1 MGFRIVVDTSVLV
14 SALIGTQGP
23 SRELIR
29 RCLLEEYQPLMG
41 NTLFC
46 EYEAVVSREEIIS
59 QCPLTSLEISDLL
72 AAFMSVCEWVQI
84 YYLWRPNLKDEQ
96 DNHVIELAVAGNAK
110 TIVTNNIRD
119 FQNAELTFPNLS
131 ILQPE
136 QLIRS

>member
-1 MGFRIVVDTSVLV
+1 MRSRIVVDTSVLIN
-14 SALIGTQGP
+14 ALIGPQGP
-23 SRELIR
+23 SRELIC
-29 RCLLEEYQPLMG
+29 RCLLEECQPLMG

-84 YYLWRPNLKDEQ
+84 YYLWRPNLRDEQ
-96 DNHVIELAVAGNAK
+96 DNHLIELAIAGNARA
-110 TIVTNNIRD
+110 IVTNNIRD
-119 FQNAELTFPNLS
+119 FQDAELIFPNLS